1 MLNHRITEL
10 LQQDVFFSDKNI
22 DDDELL
28 ETKIYRYFRINDLIE
43 TLTTKKLK
51 LKKPHLWNDPFENLF
66 LKSAMKDIHGNEID
80 LGVTKEQIFAQC
92 WTLKEESGLMWS
104 SYVHDK
110 KGAKATSTIGSLLK
124 IIPEHNIAFIKA
136 VSYWSEKEIF
146 EYFANPLTFNVNE
159 TPLFKT
165 LFIKRKEFEEEQEVR
180 LVFHDMFRNC
190 DPKSNIHI
198 ANFNRNEY
206 KSDFAFLPIEPDLLF
221 SEIIL
226 NPHLNEEKVEHY
238 KNKIG
243 KWFNGNISK
252 SKLYRVPNVTL
263 IIDNTLVEPNVN
275 KPLHG

>member
-1 MLNHRITEL
+1 
-10 LQQDVFFSDKNI
+10 
-22 DDDELL
+22 
-28 ETKIYRYFRINDLIE
+28 
-43 TLTTKKLK
+43 
-51 LKKPHLWNDPFENLF
+51 
-66 LKSAMKDIHGNEID
+66 
-80 LGVTKEQIFAQC
+80 
-92 WTLKEESGLMWS
+92 
-104 SYVHDK
+104 
-110 KGAKATSTIGSLLK
+110 
-124 IIPEHNIAFIKA
+124 
-136 VSYWSEKEIF
+136 
-146 EYFANPLTFNVNE
+146 
-159 TPLFKT
+159 
-165 LFIKRKEFEEEQEVR
+165 
-180 LVFHDMFRNC
+180 MFRNC